1 MNKAGVAVTK
11 EGQIIIVPEDTT
23 AIVSNGGKDLPL
35 ELPPGAYL
43 VATVTGGMPQSGQL
57 PRE

>member
-1 MNKAGVAVTK
+1 MDKVGVAVTEQGK
-11 EGQIIIVPEDTT
+11 IVIVPEG
-23 AIVSNGGKDLPL
+23 AVVSNGGKDLPL